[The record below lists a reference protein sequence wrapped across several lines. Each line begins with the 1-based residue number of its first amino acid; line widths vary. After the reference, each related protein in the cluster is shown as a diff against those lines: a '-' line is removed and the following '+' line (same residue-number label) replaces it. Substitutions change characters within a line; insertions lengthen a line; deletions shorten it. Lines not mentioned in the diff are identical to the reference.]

1 MSLANDIR
9 FGPDIEWI
17 SAPLL
22 DGEEEMDFWT
32 KMLGPSEERLETA
45 VEEVRK
51 WLPHIDPS
59 CFSPDCESPSSP
71 PY

>member
-51 WLPHIDPS
+51 
-59 CFSPDCESPSSP
+59 
-71 PY
+71 